1 MKWKTLLLVA
11 LSFILSI
18 ASAFPA
24 IDGRGVGAGFVLV
37 EPRRFLSGFKSGST
51 SSTKKKGTVFHF
63 KLETHANQRLQ
74 LVQHLPPVCYFS
86 TFL

>member
-24 IDGRGVGAGFVLV
+24 VGGRGVGAGLVLV
-37 EPRRFLSGFKSGST
+37 DPRRFLSGFKSGST
-51 SSTKKKGTVFHF
+51 SSTKKKRAVFTPNRKH
-63 KLETHANQRLQ
+63 T
-74 LVQHLPPVCYFS
+74 
-86 TFL
+86 

>member
-24 IDGRGVGAGFVLV
+24 IGGRGVGAGLVLV
-37 EPRRFLSGFKSGST
+37 DPRRFLSGFKSGST
-51 SSTKKKGTVFHF
+51 SSTKKKRAVFHSRSI
-63 KLETHANQRLQ
+63 H
-74 LVQHLPPVCYFS
+74 S
-86 TFL
+86 

>member
-18 ASAFPA
+18 ASAFAA
-24 IDGRGVGAGFVLV
+24 IDGRGVGAGLVLV

-51 SSTKKKGTVFHF
+51 SSTEKRERIFHS
-63 KLETHANQRLQ
+63 KLETH
-74 LVQHLPPVCYFS
+74 
-86 TFL
+86 TI